1 MNAMTHTAQLS
12 SSQQA
17 MTIREL
23 LTYLKSIPEDTVFPV
38 GLGKPFIISN
48 ITDQIVFSPVL
59 FAKAGNMANSLDY
72 LLGAELTSRTGARGI
87 IQLDR
92 CYAYFGLDDNSGST
106 PLNLLVLTMLRAM
119 STDTIKIKAKFV
131 KEDTSEM
138 SKASVEFAVPKIWW
152 QTLSL
157 KHRNALALEYMTNQL
172 FSGITYLPEV
182 KVELTEESKKEE
194 GKTEKPSTKP
204 QEIPQGTTENK
215 TGTTIPDREKPQEK
229 ASESQQ
235 TPSEKK
241 ETSTQT
247 GQPDKQDVAKQET
260 AKQDDGKLDTG
271 KQDTNNPAGSKPDTN
286 VSP

>member
-1 MNAMTHTAQLS
+1 MPYSASYAWRSELCHLYKGYTLMNSMTHTAQLS
-12 SSQQA
+12 PSQQA

-92 CYAYFGLDDNSGST
+92 CYAYFGLDDNSGTT

-172 FSGITYLPEV
+172 FSGITYLHTGT
-182 KVELTEESKKEE
+182 KVELE
-194 GKTEKPSTKP
+194 
-204 QEIPQGTTENK
+204 
-215 TGTTIPDREKPQEK
+215 
-229 ASESQQ
+229 
-235 TPSEKK
+235 EKK
-241 ETSTQT
+241 E
-247 GQPDKQDVAKQET
+247 DKKQET
-260 AKQDDGKLDTG
+260 AKQDSPSKPVQPPVATTDPKANSSTTQTEKQQEKGSESQQEPSEKKEESTQAEDSG
-271 KQDTNNPAGSKPDTN
+271 KQN
-286 VSP
+286 VDKQDKGTTD

>member
-1 MNAMTHTAQLS
+1 MNTMTHTAQLS

-138 SKASVEFAVPKIWW
+138 SKAFVEFTVPKIWW

-172 FSGITYLPEV
+172 FSGITYLPTGT
-182 KVELTEESKKEE
+182 KVELE
-194 GKTEKPSTKP
+194 
-204 QEIPQGTTENK
+204 
-215 TGTTIPDREKPQEK
+215 
-229 ASESQQ
+229 
-235 TPSEKK
+235 EKK
-241 ETSTQT
+241 E
-247 GQPDKQDVAKQET
+247 DKKQET
-260 AKQDDGKLDTG
+260 AKQDAD
-271 KQDTNNPAGSKPDTN
+271 KQDISSKPVQPPVTTTDPKVGPSTTESEKQQENNSQSQQEPSEKKEADTQAED
-286 VSP
+286 SSKQDIDKQDKGTTD

>member
-1 MNAMTHTAQLS
+1 MN
-12 SSQQA
+12 A

-92 CYAYFGLDDNSGST
+92 CYAYFGLDDNSGTT

-119 STDTIKIKAKFV
+119 STETINIKAKFV
-131 KEDTSEM
+131 KEGSSEM
-138 SKASVEFAVPKIWW
+138 SKASVTFAVPKVWW
-152 QTLSL
+152 NTLSL

-172 FSGITYLPEV
+172 LSGITYLPEV
-182 KVELTEESKKEE
+182 KVELTEEEKQPKEDKTGNSSKAL
-194 GKTEKPSTKP
+194 
-204 QEIPQGTTENK
+204 QEAPKGTTENK
-215 TGTTIPDREKPQEK
+215 AGTTIPDKEKPQENG
-229 ASESQQ
+229 SQSQQ
-235 TPSEKK
+235 EPSEKK
-241 ETSTQT
+241 EASTQT
-247 GQPDKQDVAKQET
+247 EEPDKQET
-260 AKQDDGKLDTG
+260 G
-271 KQDTNNPAGSKPDTN
+271 KPDTN
-286 VSP
+286 VLP